1 MALKYI
7 YKAVSKRG
15 FVLTEKAWD
24 NMDNEPDV
32 EVLESIAYYVS
43 VTEREIQFWAW
54 RKYYLE
60 NNNYWIYFKSK

>member
-1 MALKYI
+1 
-7 YKAVSKRG
+7 
-15 FVLTEKAWD
+15 
-24 NMDNEPDV
+24 MDNEPDI